1 MYMGAYAKFYM
12 AIVYMCLFLFIIYLH
27 ITPAMNIALNADRQ
41 LKLKQLTTLDFLLIL
56 RSIYRQILFL
66 SLVALG
72 RENIDVGE

>member
-1 MYMGAYAKFYM
+1 
-12 AIVYMCLFLFIIYLH
+12 MCIWFLFIIYLH

>member
-41 LKLKQLTTLDFLLIL
+41 LKLKQLTTLDF
-56 RSIYRQILFL
+56 SPYP
-66 SLVALG
+66 
-72 RENIDVGE
+72 